1 MKSRN
6 KLLIVDG
13 YNVLRSGSRYRH
25 MRAMADYTDEVYNK
39 CREALINDV
48 IAHMGRDYCEAYL
61 VFDGRDNEFSTG
73 VPERIGG
80 VQVVFS
86 PAGLSADTVI
96 EKLAFDA
103 RSRGV
108 EVMVVTSD
116 ATIQDTVFGLGVDR
130 MSADGF
136 SREAELLDQEARL
149 DENPKATVKNT
160 VGERIDASTLAQL
173 EALRDGE

>member
-61 VFDGRDNEFSTG
+61 VFDDRGARTHW
-73 VPERIGG
+73 RRAGG
-80 VQVVFS
+80 VFS
-86 PAGLSADTVI
+86 SGVI
-96 EKLAFDA
+96 
-103 RSRGV
+103 S
-108 EVMVVTSD
+108 
-116 ATIQDTVFGLGVDR
+116 
-130 MSADGF
+130 
-136 SREAELLDQEARL
+136 
-149 DENPKATVKNT
+149 
-160 VGERIDASTLAQL
+160 
-173 EALRDGE
+173 